1 MTTGIPEAQGP
12 GTALP
17 DGSVI
22 YGDPGPAG
30 RTFVPPPRPAAERDR
45 DRAEQA
51 RNAQCSHCAGIP
63 KPVLAAMATALR
75 DAEQKGRRGR

>member
-12 GTALP
+12 GSP
-17 DGSVI
+17 DPSGLVV

-30 RTFVPPPRPAAERDR
+30 RTFVPPPRPAEERDR
-45 DRAEQA
+45 DMAQRAASA
-51 RNAQCSHCAGIP
+51 RCQHCMHIP
-63 KPVLAAMATALR
+63 DGVLAAVTAALR